1 MDIPPYSSQTM
12 AYYGLSMAP
21 LHLFR
26 LPNSQ
31 GAGRVR
37 LRPLQ
42 RHVAQQPQ
50 RAAPVVAVGV
60 AGDGSG
66 ADDLVLGGRG
76 VTIHSYGK
84 NGPSIV
90 DLPGENGDLLGEDGD
105 LPGENGD
112 LPGENGDLL
121 GENGDLPGENCD
133 FLWLC

>member
-21 LHLFR
+21 LHLKKAPE
-26 LPNSQ
+26 LPRSWTCP
-31 GAGRVR
+31 A
-37 LRPLQ
+37 PP
-42 RHVAQQPQ
+42 ASAAC
-50 RAAPVVAVGV
+50 RAAA
-60 AGDGSG
+60 AARRAS
-66 ADDLVLGGRG
+66 GGRWRSWRWQRCRRSCPG
-76 VTIHSYGK
+76 GPGMTIHSYGK

-90 DLPGENGDLLGEDGD
+90 D

-121 GENGDLPGENCD
+121 GENGDLPGENGD